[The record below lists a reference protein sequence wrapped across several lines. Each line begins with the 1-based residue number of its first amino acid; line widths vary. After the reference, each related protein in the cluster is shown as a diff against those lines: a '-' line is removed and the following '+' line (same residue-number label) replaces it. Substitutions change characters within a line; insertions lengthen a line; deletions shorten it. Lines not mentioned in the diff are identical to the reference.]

1 MDIQDYKN
9 VKLNILRDYLK
20 AKFSNQPYNVKER
33 FHFFTKEFLTENENI
48 NYRSSSPW
56 DVLLKAAEQFDSV
69 PESKASGLFLCGFQ
83 FEDLQYQRIADA
95 SVSKAIVC
103 LAYTG
108 MGDSELVRKIRTYI
122 INNRLHQ
129 NKLNNL
135 VRKMK
140 NIHPGLLLD
149 D

>member
-9 VKLNILRDYLK
+9 LKLNILRDYLK

-56 DVLLKAAEQFDSV
+56 DVLIKAAEQFDSV
-69 PESKASGLFLCGFQ
+69 PESKANGLFLCGFQ
-83 FEDLQYQRIADA
+83 FEDQQYQRIADA

-108 MGDSELVRKIRTYI
+108 MGDSELIRKIRIYI